1 MSVMVVYREKV
12 NVEKHIYENCIQYR
26 IRTGVSKAFDNRYS
40 HPPDDN
46 WVAEV
51 LLNELAEY
59 VNGVTEDTVVFNMV
73 EIDHREEE
81 ENEEE
86 QEKGNEDVRES

>member
-1 MSVMVVYREKV
+1 MGVMVVYREKV
-12 NVEKHIYENCIQYR
+12 NVEKHIYENCVRYR
-26 IRTGVSKAFDNRYS
+26 VGVSVSKAFDNRYS

-73 EIDHREEE
+73 EIDHRKE
-81 ENEEE
+81 ENEEG